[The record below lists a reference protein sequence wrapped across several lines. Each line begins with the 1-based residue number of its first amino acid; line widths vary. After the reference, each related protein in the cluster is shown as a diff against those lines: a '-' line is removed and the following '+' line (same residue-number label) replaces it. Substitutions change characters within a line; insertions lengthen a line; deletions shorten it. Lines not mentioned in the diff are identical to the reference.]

1 MLPYLERKDLFDR
14 YQPEE
19 LGQPR
24 NRKVL
29 EQMPDV
35 FRSPYDDPKSTNSGY
50 FAVVWAEGA
59 FDGNK
64 GVRLDEISIR

>member
-19 LGQPR
+19 RWDSPA

-50 FAVVWAEGA
+50 FAVVWAEA
-59 FDGNK
+59 HSTARKACASTRF
-64 GVRLDEISIR
+64 